1 MTIKNLTTTIKAL
14 NRLIKNE
21 GIAEYIRDYYA
32 AINGRLNILAETND
46 FYIAEDFTYQPW
58 LSVMGNLPQHITEKE
73 LLNLLKPYVE
83 NQKCIAVYTNFA

>member
-1 MTIKNLTTTIKAL
+1 M
-14 NRLIKNE
+14 
-21 GIAEYIRDYYA
+21 
-32 AINGRLNILAETND
+32 AETND